1 MKVVKITTLHYQDDR
16 SDKIYEV
23 ELFEVTKNQHYMVNF
38 HYGRRGSR
46 LRNGI
51 KTDGYVPLVEA
62 EKVFQKLVQEK
73 IKGGYRDITGVS
85 LNSLPKKN
93 RNSISISPPQT
104 SNFATFS

>member
-62 EKVFQKLVQEK
+62 EKVFQKLVHEK
-73 IKGGYRDITGVS
+73 IKKFIR
-85 LNSLPKKN
+85 
-93 RNSISISPPQT
+93 
-104 SNFATFS
+104 